1 MKKLTAVVV
10 PVLAMSV
17 ALTDVLGQVGKRK
30 RLLHQIMGKKKS
42 DIKYAAKQV
51 LNRTENQ
58 EIPTMDTSKSTDTL
72 GAQILGNTME
82 GLYRLDKDNKPIPA
96 AAESSTKS
104 EDGKSIRLNCEKMQ
118 NGQMETL

>member
-17 ALTDVLGQVGKRK
+17 ALTACSGSGGEKK
-30 RLLHQIMGKKKS
+30 TTTTSNSEEKKS

-72 GAQILGNTME
+72 GSQILGNTME
-82 GLYRLDKDNKPIPA
+82 GLYRLDKDNKPIPLRQ
-96 AAESSTKS
+96 SLVRKV
-104 EDGKSIRLNCEKMQ
+104 KMVKVYV
-118 NGQMETL
+118 

>member
-17 ALTDVLGQVGKRK
+17 ALTACSVSGGEKK
-30 RLLHQIMGKKKS
+30 TTTTSNSGEEKKS

-96 AAESSTKS
+96 AESLVRKV
-104 EDGKSIRLNCEKMQ
+104 KMVKVYV
-118 NGQMETL
+118 

>member
-1 MKKLTAVVV
+1 MFWIWWGEENNY
-10 PVLAMSV
+10 
-17 ALTDVLGQVGKRK
+17 DVQWWWGRE
-30 RLLHQIMGKKKS
+30 KS
-42 DIKYAAKQV
+42 EIKYAAKQV

-72 GAQILGNTME
+72 GSQILGNTME

-104 EDGKSIRLNCEKMQ
+104 EDGKNIHLNYGKMQ
-118 NGQMETL
+118 NGQMVIQ